1 MAPLSVMPPGADIS
15 GEWELRVDFL
25 HGARVHRL
33 AIEQRGAELAGR
45 QRAEGFDGPLVGRLD
60 GDHVQLMVTA
70 RHEAS
75 TLCYRFDG
83 EIRDGEMR
91 GTAVLGAATD
101 EHGGVVNQGQ
111 FGAGRWRASRI
122 A

>member
-1 MAPLSVMPPGADIS
+1 MVPGADIS

-33 AIEQRGAELAGR
+33 AIEQHGVELSGR
-45 QRAEGFDGPLVGRLD
+45 QRAEGLDGPLVGRLE
-60 GDHVQLMVTA
+60 GDRVQLLVTV

-75 TLCYRFDG
+75 TLCYCFDG

-101 EHGGVVNQGQ
+101 QHGGIVNRGQ
-111 FGAGRWRASRI
+111 FGADGGGRAGSLRQRRD
-122 A
+122 